1 MSPQYDFRIYFLIA
15 LIPFFSLFLAFT
27 LSENVNAIVDL
38 SSNRTFSHLSFQNIA
53 LNNIENNIPNQFIVY
68 FKNEI
73 NQQDKSID
81 PLDFFNSELKDK
93 GCELLQVYNHVA
105 KGFAIKVPDEK
116 IIEELK
122 QNPLIEY
129 IGQDK
134 RISANENSSPDS
146 QMTIEVMSERDDNK
160 K

>member
-1 MSPQYDFRIYFLIA
+1 MILQYDSRNYLFIVF
-15 LIPFFSLFLAFT
+15 IPFFSLFLAFT
-27 LSENVNAIVDL
+27 LSGNVNAIVDL
-38 SSNRTFSHLSFQNIA
+38 SSRDLSNLSFQNIA

-68 FKNEI
+68 LKNEI
-73 NQQDKSID
+73 NLENKSID

-134 RISANENSSPDS
+134 RISANENSSTDS
-146 QMTIEVMSERDDNK
+146 QMTIEVMPERDDNK

>member
-1 MSPQYDFRIYFLIA
+1 MSLQYDSRIYFLIVF
-15 LIPFFSLFLAFT
+15 IPFFSLFLVFT
-27 LSENVNAIVDL
+27 LSGNVNAIVDL
-38 SSNRTFSHLSFQNIA
+38 SSRDLSNLSLQNIA

-68 FKNEI
+68 LKNEI
-73 NQQDKSID
+73 NQQNKSID

-134 RISANENSSPDS
+134 RISANENSSTDS
-146 QMTIEVMSERDDNK
+146 QMTIEVMPERDDSK

>member
-1 MSPQYDFRIYFLIA
+1 MSLQYDSRVYFLIVFIA
-15 LIPFFSLFLAFT
+15 FFSLFLAFT

-38 SSNRTFSHLSFQNIA
+38 GSRSLSNLTFQNIA

-68 FKNEI
+68 LKNEI
-73 NQQDKSID
+73 NQENKSID

-134 RISANENSSPDS
+134 RISANENSFGA
-146 QMTIEVMSERDDNK
+146 
-160 K
+160 

>member
-1 MSPQYDFRIYFLIA
+1 MSLQYNSRVYFLIVF
-15 LIPFFSLFLAFT
+15 ITFFSLFLAFT

-38 SSNRTFSHLSFQNIA
+38 NNKALFNLSFQNIA
-53 LNNIENNIPNQFIVY
+53 LNNIENNIANQFIVY
-68 FKNEI
+68 LKNEI
-73 NQQDKSID
+73 NQEKNKPID
-81 PLDFFNSELKDK
+81 PIDFFNSELKDK

-134 RISANENSSPDS
+134 RISANENSSTDS
-146 QMTIEVMSERDDNK
+146 QMTIDVMPERDDNK
-160 K
+160 N

>member
-1 MSPQYDFRIYFLIA
+1 MSLQHDSRIYFFMVFIA
-15 LIPFFSLFLAFT
+15 FFSLVLAFT
-27 LSENVNAIVDL
+27 LSENVNAIVEVNSRAL
-38 SSNRTFSHLSFQNIA
+38 SNLSFQNIA

-68 FKNEI
+68 LKNEI
-73 NQQDKSID
+73 DQENKSIN

-105 KGFAIKVPDEK
+105 KGFAIKVPDVK

-122 QNPLIEY
+122 QNPLVEY

-134 RISANENSSPDS
+134 RITANENSSTDS
-146 QMTIEVMSERDDNK
+146 QMTIEVMPERDDAK

>member
-1 MSPQYDFRIYFLIA
+1 MSLQHGSRIYLLIVF
-15 LIPFFSLFLAFT
+15 ITFFSLFLAFT

-38 SSNRTFSHLSFQNIA
+38 SSRTLSNLSFQNIA
-53 LNNIENNIPNQFIVY
+53 LNNIDNNIPNQFIIY
-68 FKNEI
+68 LKNEI
-73 NQQDKSID
+73 NQGKNKSID
-81 PLDFFNSELKDK
+81 PLNFFNSELKDK

-134 RISANENSSPDS
+134 RISANENSSTDS
-146 QMTIEVMSERDDNK
+146 QMTIEVMPEEEYNK

>member
-1 MSPQYDFRIYFLIA
+1 MNHQYDFRIYFLIA

-27 LSENVNAIVDL
+27 LSENVNAIIDL
-38 SSNRTFSHLSFQNIA
+38 SSNRSFSHLSFQNIA

>member
-1 MSPQYDFRIYFLIA
+1 MNLQCNSTICFLIVF
-15 LIPFFSLFLAFT
+15 IPLFSIFLAFT

-38 SSNRTFSHLSFQNIA
+38 NNRALSNPSFQNIA
-53 LNNIENNIPNQFIVY
+53 SNNIENNISNQFIVY
-68 FKNEI
+68 LKNESDQE
-73 NQQDKSID
+73 NKSID

-116 IIEELK
+116 IIEGLK
-122 QNPLIEY
+122 QNPLVDY

-134 RISANENSSPDS
+134 RITANKNSLTDS
-146 QMTIEVMSERDDNK
+146 QITVEVLSERDDSK

>member
-1 MSPQYDFRIYFLIA
+1 MILQYDSRNYLFIVF
-15 LIPFFSLFLAFT
+15 IPIFSLFLAFT
-27 LSENVNAIVDL
+27 LSGNVNAIVDL
-38 SSNRTFSHLSFQNIA
+38 SSRDLSNLSFQNIA

-68 FKNEI
+68 LKNEI
-73 NQQDKSID
+73 NLENKSID

-134 RISANENSSPDS
+134 RISANENSSTDS
-146 QMTIEVMSERDDNK
+146 QMTIEVMPERDDNK